1 MSTQTLNPLP
11 PQEPAPRGSATALNI
26 ILAVIGVLA
35 LLTVGIGAAR
45 SAMTTLNSSHVVQT
59 ADAKGITALDIQ
71 ANSGSFELQFTDT
84 TEAVLEVRSTS
95 GSAWALNRSG
105 STLQVRPPAGWN
117 DFCFFGC
124 TKADNEIKLTLP
136 EELNNGTLDAKFE
149 LGAGEFRANGNF
161 NDLGLDVSAG
171 ELNMLGSAH
180 TVDAKLGAG
189 FAGLVLSD
197 VDTATLEVS
206 AGRMSAELDGTAP
219 SSVNARVS
227 AGWMDLVVPDT
238 SYHVVSHASAGSL
251 ENNLDNSSSSKHQ
264 ISVEVSAG
272 SAVLTPGTE
281 ASGE

>member
-124 TKADNEIKLTLP
+124 TKADN
-136 EELNNGTLDAKFE
+136 GYC
-149 LGAGEFRANGNF
+149 
-161 NDLGLDVSAG
+161 VS
-171 ELNMLGSAH
+171 
-180 TVDAKLGAG
+180 
-189 FAGLVLSD
+189 
-197 VDTATLEVS
+197 
-206 AGRMSAELDGTAP
+206 GTAP
-219 SSVNARVS
+219 VTCPRAGTGDNPVCVLDLKGRPLCAVNSLTCVACTSNRDCAN
-227 AGWMDLVVPDT
+227 AGVKGGRCVPC
-238 SYHVVSHASAGSL
+238 APCQF
-251 ENNLDNSSSSKHQ
+251 N
-264 ISVEVSAG
+264 
-272 SAVLTPGTE
+272 GTTT
-281 ASGE
+281 ACFVPFKP